1 MGMTYF
7 MRLDDACEKMNT
19 QNWERMEDLLDRYGI
34 APLVGII
41 PHCEDPDMDGFPVD
55 PAFWDET
62 VARWLKKGWTLAL
75 HGWNHV
81 CITHEGGLNP
91 AQKRSEFAGVPL
103 DMQKQKITDGVC
115 LFREHGLEPAVFFAP
130 SHTFDENTLEA
141 LRECSSIRI
150 ISDTIASKP
159 YTKYGF
165 TFIPQQSGV
174 VRKLPFDTITVCY
187 HPNVM
192 QEADFQRL
200 EAFLEGHGKL
210 FKSFEAKPST
220 HRRTLYDDLMR
231 TLYHIK
237 WSRR

>member
-1 MGMTYF
+1 MPYL
-7 MRLDDACEKMNT
+7 MRLDDACEKRDIEK
-19 QNWERMEDLLDRYGI
+19 WERMEAILDKYRI

-41 PHCEDPDMDGFPVD
+41 PCCKDPEMEKYPADN
-55 PAFWDET
+55 AFWDT
-62 VARWLKKGWTLAL
+62 VARWKKTGWVLAL
-75 HGWNHV
+75 HGFDHV
-81 CITHEGGLNP
+81 YITKEGGLNP

-103 DMQKQKITDGVC
+103 DVQKQKITDGVAV
-115 LFREHGLEPAVFFAP
+115 FQEHGIEPAVFFAP

-141 LRECSSIRI
+141 LKVCSKIRI

-174 VRKLPFDTITVCY
+174 VRKLPFDTITFCY

-192 QEADFQRL
+192 QEADFARL
-200 EAFLEGHGKL
+200 EAFLAENGKL
-210 FKSFEAKPST
+210 FRSFEAKPST
-220 HRRTLYDDLMR
+220 RRRTLYDDLMR

>member
-1 MGMTYF
+1 MTYF

-19 QNWERMEDLLDRYGI
+19 QNWARMEALLDRYGI
-34 APLVGII
+34 APLVGVI
-41 PHCEDPDMDGFPVD
+41 PHCEDPDFDAFSID
-55 PAFWDET
+55 SAFWGET
-62 VARWLKKGWTLAL
+62 VARWASKGWTLAL

-81 CITHEGGLNP
+81 SLTNQGGLNP

-103 DMQKQKITDGVC
+103 ETQKQKITNGMAV
-115 LFREHGLEPAVFFAP
+115 FREHGIEPAVFFAP

-141 LRECSSIRI
+141 LKACSDIRI

-165 TFIPQQSGV
+165 TFIPMQSGV
-174 VRKLPFDTITVCY
+174 VRKLPFDTVTFCY
-187 HPNVM
+187 HPSVM
-192 QEADFQRL
+192 QEADFVRL
-200 EAFLEGHGKL
+200 EAFLEENHSQ

-220 HRRTLYDDLMR
+220 RKRTLYDDLMR
-231 TLYHIK
+231 TLYHVK

>member
-1 MGMTYF
+1 MTYY
-7 MRLDDACEKMNT
+7 MRLDDACEKMNRPG
-19 QNWERMEDLLDRYGI
+19 WERMEKLLDRCGI

-41 PHCEDPDMDGFPVD
+41 PHCEDPDMDGCPSN

-62 VARWLKKGWTLAL
+62 VSRWVQKGWTLAL

-81 CITHEGGLNP
+81 CITDQGGLNP

-103 DMQKQKITDGVC
+103 DVQKQKITDGVRV
-115 LFREHGLEPAVFFAP
+115 FREHGYEPAVFFAP

-141 LRECSSIRI
+141 LKACSGIRI

-159 YTKYGF
+159 YTSYGF

-192 QEADFQRL
+192 QETDFARL
-200 EAFLEGHGKL
+200 EAFLEENGNL

-220 HRRTLYDDLMR
+220 RKRTLYDNLMR

>member
-1 MGMTYF
+1 MTYF
-7 MRLDDACEKMNT
+7 MRLDDACEKRNIP
-19 QNWERMEDLLDRYGI
+19 NWERMEALLDRYGI

-41 PHCEDPDMDGFPVD
+41 PHCEDPDMEGFPVD
-55 PAFWDET
+55 PSFWDET
-62 VARWLKKGWTLAL
+62 VSRWVRKGWVFAL

-81 CITHEGGLNP
+81 CITDQGGLNP

-103 DMQKQKITDGVC
+103 EVQKQKISDGVRV
-115 LFREHGLEPAVFFAP
+115 FREHGIEPAVFFAP

-141 LRECSSIRI
+141 LKACSEIRI

-187 HPNVM
+187 HPSVM
-192 QEADFQRL
+192 READFQRL
-200 EAFLEGHGKL
+200 AAFLAENGKQ

-220 HRRTLYDDLMR
+220 RRCTLYDDLMR
-231 TLYHIK
+231 TLYRIK

>member
-1 MGMTYF
+1 MTYF
-7 MRLDDACEKMNT
+7 MRLDDACEKRNI
-19 QNWERMEDLLDRYGI
+19 QNWARMEDLLDRYGI

-41 PHCEDPDMDGFPVD
+41 PHCEDPDMADYPAD
-55 PAFWDET
+55 SAFWDET
-62 VARWLKKGWTLAL
+62 VARWVQKGWTLAL

-103 DMQKQKITDGVC
+103 EVQKQKITDGVQV
-115 LFREHGLEPAVFFAP
+115 FRERGYEPAVFFAP

-141 LRECSSIRI
+141 LRECSDIRI

-159 YTKYGF
+159 YAKYGF

-174 VRKLPFDTITVCY
+174 VRRLPFDTITFCY

-192 QEADFQRL
+192 QEADFARL
-200 EAFLEGHGKL
+200 EVFLKENGKL
-210 FKSFEAKPST
+210 FKSFEPESST
-220 HRRTLYDDLMR
+220 RRRTLYDDLMR

>member
-1 MGMTYF
+1 MTYF
-7 MRLDDACEKMNT
+7 MRLDDACEKRNT
-19 QNWERMEDLLDRYGI
+19 ANWERMEALLDRYGI

-41 PHCEDPDMDGFPVD
+41 PHCEDPDMEGWPVD
-55 PAFWDET
+55 PAFWGET
-62 VARWLKKGWTLAL
+62 VSRWIKKGWVPAL

-103 DMQKQKITDGVC
+103 DTQKQKIADGVSV
-115 LFREHGLEPAVFFAP
+115 FREHGIEPAVFFAP
-130 SHTFDENTLEA
+130 SHTFDKNTLEA
-141 LRECSSIRI
+141 LKTCSDIRI

-165 TFIPQQSGV
+165 TFIPLQSGV

-192 QEADFQRL
+192 QEADYQRL
-200 EAFLEGHGKL
+200 EAFLEENGNL
-210 FKSFEAKPST
+210 FKSFEAKPSS
-220 HRRTLYDDLMR
+220 RKRTAYDDLMR

>member
-1 MGMTYF
+1 MTCF
-7 MRLDDACEKMNT
+7 IRLDDACEKMNIP
-19 QNWERMEDLLDRYGI
+19 NWGRIEALLDRYGI

-41 PHCEDPDMDGFPVD
+41 PHCEDPDMADYPVD
-55 PAFWDET
+55 PLFWDET
-62 VARWLKKGWTLAL
+62 VPRWVKKGWVLAL

-81 CITHEGGLNP
+81 CITNQGGLNP

-103 DMQKQKITDGVC
+103 ETQKQKITDGVQV
-115 LFREHGLEPAVFFAP
+115 FREHDIEPAVFFAP

-141 LRECSSIRI
+141 LKACSDIRI

-165 TFIPQQSGV
+165 TFIPLQSGV
-174 VRKLPFDTITVCY
+174 VRKLPFDTVTFCY
-187 HPNVM
+187 HPSVM
-192 QEADFQRL
+192 QEADFARL
-200 EAFLEGHGKL
+200 ETFLEENHSQ

-220 HRRTLYDDLMR
+220 RKRTLYDDLMR

>member
-1 MGMTYF
+1 MTYF

-19 QNWERMEDLLDRYGI
+19 QTWARMEALLDRYGI

-41 PHCEDPDMDGFPVD
+41 PHCEDPDMDGYPVD
-55 PAFWDET
+55 PAFWGGT
-62 VARWLKKGWTLAL
+62 VARWVSKGWVLAL

-81 CITHEGGLNP
+81 CITDQGGLNP
-91 AQKRSEFAGVPL
+91 AQKRSEYAGVPL
-103 DMQKQKITDGVC
+103 AVQKQKVTDGVKV
-115 LFREHGLEPAVFFAP
+115 FREHGYEPAVFFAP
-130 SHTFDENTLEA
+130 SHTFDENTLTA
-141 LRECSSIRI
+141 LRECSRIRI

-159 YTKYGF
+159 YTKYGL

-174 VRKLPFDTITVCY
+174 VRKLPFDIITVCY

-192 QEADFQRL
+192 QEADFARL
-200 EAFLEGHGKL
+200 ENFLAENGKL

-220 HRRTLYDDLMR
+220 RKRTLYDNLMR
-231 TLYHIK
+231 TLYHVK

>member
-1 MGMTYF
+1 MTYF
-7 MRLDDACEKMNT
+7 MRLDDACEKRNIP
-19 QNWERMEDLLDRYGI
+19 NWERMEALLDHCDI

-41 PHCEDPDMDGFPVD
+41 PHCEDPDMAGFPLD
-55 PAFWDET
+55 PTFWEMT
-62 VARWLKKGWTLAL
+62 VPRWVQKGWTLAL
-75 HGWNHV
+75 HGWNHI
-81 CITHEGGLNP
+81 CITNQGGLNP

-103 DMQKQKITDGVC
+103 DVQKQKITDGVSV
-115 LFREHGLEPAVFFAP
+115 FREHGHEPAVFFAP
-130 SHTFDENTLEA
+130 SHTFDKNTLTA
-141 LRECSSIRI
+141 LRACSEIRI

-174 VRKLPFDTITVCY
+174 VRKLPFDTITFCY

-200 EAFLEGHGKL
+200 EAFLEENRKL
-210 FKSFEAKPST
+210 FRSFEAKPST
-220 HRRTLYDDLMR
+220 RRRTPYDDLMR